1 MSLESWSALFG
12 GLIVGLFAGLGVSL
26 DLTLRFQNEKIE
38 RSAKRAL
45 WFLVFVFTL
54 DIVGALAMR
63 FYDR

>member
-1 MSLESWSALFG
+1 MSLTAWSAFFSGIILG
-12 GLIVGLFAGLGVSL
+12 IVAGSAVNLEF
-26 DLTLRFQNEKIE
+26 TFRFQNEKIE

-63 FYDR
+63 FYE